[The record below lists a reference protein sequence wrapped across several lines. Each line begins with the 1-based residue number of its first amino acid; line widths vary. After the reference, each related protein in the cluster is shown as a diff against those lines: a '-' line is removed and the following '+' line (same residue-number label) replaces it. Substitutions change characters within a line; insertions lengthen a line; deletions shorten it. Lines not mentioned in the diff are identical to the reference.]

1 MDVQTIDYMRAI
13 YAVTSIRYL
22 RLTLANYKACLE
34 DCTIPSRRMWYQARI
49 AEVEA
54 VLLTRTGTRW

>member
-13 YAVTSIRYL
+13 YEVTSVRHL
-22 RLTLANYKACLE
+22 RLTLANYKGCLE
-34 DCTIPSRRMWYQARI
+34 DCASPPRRAWYQARI

-54 VLLTRTGTRW
+54 VLLERTGARS